1 MIFIGVTLFAS
12 DRFGNRSE
20 AIAPHQGFEPPQD
33 AAREARTTVNHGAV
47 KLHQA
52 CARTDAGPG
61 VFRTGDPADPDQ
73 RDRTPGR
80 FAEVAQA
87 LLGKIA

>member
-33 AAREARTTVNHGAV
+33 AAREARTTVNHG
-47 KLHQA
+47 
-52 CARTDAGPG
+52 
-61 VFRTGDPADPDQ
+61 
-73 RDRTPGR
+73 
-80 FAEVAQA
+80 
-87 LLGKIA
+87 